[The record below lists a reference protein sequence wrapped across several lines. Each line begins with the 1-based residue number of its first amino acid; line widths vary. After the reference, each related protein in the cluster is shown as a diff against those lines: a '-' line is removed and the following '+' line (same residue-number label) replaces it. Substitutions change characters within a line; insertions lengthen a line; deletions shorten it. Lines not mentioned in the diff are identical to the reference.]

1 VEAASAAVAAVAVD
15 SAVSAAAIRA
25 EEEHPAAGSS
35 GPRIYMDELKE
46 LVAKLDFTY
55 HDRLV
60 SVVLYGSGASGNHNP
75 NFSDLNVLCV
85 LKEIGTRELA
95 EGEPIMHWWRER
107 GHPSPLLMTEE
118 EAHNSADSFPI
129 EFRDMQDHRQ
139 VLHGIDVIAHLH
151 VNTKNYRIQIEHELR
166 AKLFRLR
173 QQGAQVLSDP
183 AKLLKLCL
191 DSLPTFCM
199 LGRHALLAGGIEVA
213 HGRRNAVHKMREKLG
228 GGPADPLDVLLDL
241 REGKAQVDPANSVDL
256 FAQYLD
262 FIRRMVE
269 YVDRMEDHK

>member
-1 VEAASAAVAAVAVD
+1 
-15 SAVSAAAIRA
+15 
-25 EEEHPAAGSS
+25 
-35 GPRIYMDELKE
+35 MDELKE
-46 LVAKLDFTY
+46 LVAKLDYTY

-75 NFSDLNVLCV
+75 HFSDLNVLCV
-85 LKEIGTRELA
+85 LKEIGPKELG
-95 EGEPIMHWWRER
+95 EGEPVMRWWREK

-129 EFRDMQDHRQ
+129 EFRDMQDHRK

-151 VNTKNYRIQIEHELR
+151 VDTKNYRTQVEHELR

-183 AKLLKLCL
+183 AKLLKLCV
-191 DSLPTFCM
+191 DSVPTFCT
-199 LGRHALLAGGIEVA
+199 LGRHALLAGGVA
-213 HGRRNAVHKMREKLG
+213 VAGGRRDVVHKLRETLG
-228 GGPADPLDVLLDL
+228 PPPGPFDVLLDL
-241 REGKAQVDPANSVDL
+241 REDKAGVDVGDAVDV
-256 FAQYLD
+256 FAQYLE